1 MMLWAIVTHAGLIFG
16 LSLIQVSVGTLRTIM
31 MTRGRSTWAA
41 LLGFAEV
48 TVWLIALGQ
57 VVGDLD
63 TMWKVFSYSGGYV
76 TGTLVG
82 MWLENRLALGHVDLH
97 IVSTTKGVEI
107 AQKVRQAG
115 YGATHLSAEGRSGPV
130 QLIEVVAARRQVAD
144 ILRLVNE
151 VDAASF
157 VAVRE
162 ARQIVRG
169 YPRLAQGR

>member
-1 MMLWAIVTHAGLIFG
+1 MIWAVLSHAALIFG
-16 LSLIQVSVGTLRTIM
+16 LSLVQVSVGTLRTIM

-41 LLGFAEV
+41 VLGFAEV

-63 TMWKVFSYSGGYV
+63 TLWKVFSYSGGYMA
-76 TGTLVG
+76 GTLVG
-82 MWLENRLALGHVDLH
+82 MWLENRLALGHVDVH
-97 IVSTTKGVEI
+97 IISTSKGLEI
-107 AQKVRQAG
+107 GQRVRQAG
-115 YGATHLSAEGRSGPV
+115 YGATQLLAEGRSGPV
-130 QLIEVVAARRQVAD
+130 QLIEVVAARRQVSD

-162 ARQIVRG
+162 ARQIIRG
-169 YPRLAQGR
+169 YQHLTQRR